1 MKGKRVSLF
10 IGESD
15 QWQHRPLYL
24 ELLRALARENIEYA
38 SAIRS
43 IAGFTKAEEMKTK
56 VALLGVS
63 GFQPLIVEFADS
75 LENVER
81 AMLAIAEMTANKVF
95 SIVDVEIHPS
105 TEPAQRTS

>member
-1 MKGKRVSLF
+1 MKGKRVSIF
-10 IGESD
+10 IGEND

-43 IAGFTKAEEMKTK
+43 IAGFTKAEDMKTK
-56 VALLGVS
+56 VALLGTS
-63 GFQPLIVEFADS
+63 GYQTLIVEFADS

-81 AMLAIAEMTANKVF
+81 AMSAIAEMTANKVF
-95 SIVDVEIHPS
+95 SIVDVEIRPQ
-105 TEPAQRTS
+105 TVPIRRPL

>member
-43 IAGFTKAEEMKTK
+43 IAGFTKAEDMKTR
-56 VALLGVS
+56 VALLGAS
-63 GFQPLIVEFADS
+63 GFQPLIIEFADS
-75 LENVER
+75 LENIER
-81 AMLAIAEMTANKVF
+81 AMSAIAEMTVGKVF
-95 SIVDVEIHPS
+95 STVDVEIRPR
-105 TEPAQRTS
+105 TEPS